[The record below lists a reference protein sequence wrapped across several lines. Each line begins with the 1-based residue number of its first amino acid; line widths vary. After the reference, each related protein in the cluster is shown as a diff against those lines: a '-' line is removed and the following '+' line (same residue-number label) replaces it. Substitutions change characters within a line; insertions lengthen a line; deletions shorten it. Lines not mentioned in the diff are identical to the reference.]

1 MWISNLALAFGVLAD
16 SVEVLLSLIMMIGGI
31 IITHLVQKWADRT
44 GDAQPSAANIGKGG
58 GFQTHEQRTIR
69 S

>member
-44 GDAQPSAANIGKGG
+44 GDAQPSAANVGKGG

>member
-44 GDAQPSAANIGKGG
+44 GEAQPSSANVGKGG
-58 GFQTHEQRTIR
+58 GYQTHQERTIR
-69 S
+69 R